1 MSNDKKDDKSKSFKP
16 TEYITDPIQRTI
28 TLFFAWLIFN
38 GLLVFLVWFV
48 VRVTH
53 YDLDPIAVSL
63 AERLTQER
71 VINLLEVAPGIQ
83 TIRHVYRLDAD
94 ADNFR
99 EWVVLYSY
107 DTTTQGQGPFGAAVY
122 DVDRCRPPAIVTY
135 ELRPY
140 DYNYVAENLPL
151 RWAGAPTVQDI
162 NGDGQQEL
170 VLDIGND
177 MSIFR
182 WFDHTLDCVA
192 PGPGLQGYELLGSF
206 RGSGGVYAEGGG
218 RIVVMDRAYL
228 DRSQTAIKRV
238 YTPDANGSY
247 LRPEGGGLYPPQ
259 ETGVDFAFGVPV
271 TATQLYYP
279 EKAVLAFYLNLGQDN
294 KAAKAYLSKQAQDRY
309 PIGTYDFGIALPREQ
324 LARVLVKELSYTPN
338 MGEEQLH
345 YPQDVAIVVVGVR
358 SDGYVDEA
366 NPRRVV
372 WRVIGVSKE
381 GALPYNCE
389 WRLDE
394 LISITVP

>member
-1 MSNDKKDDKSKSFKP
+1 MSDDKSEKKSFKP
-16 TEYITDPIQRTI
+16 IEYITDPIRRTI
-28 TLFFAWLIFN
+28 TMFFAWIIFN
-38 GLLVFLVWFV
+38 VLLVALAWFLV
-48 VRVTH
+48 RVID
-53 YDLDPIAVSL
+53 YDLDPLAVSVADWL
-63 AERLTQER
+63 TKERM
-71 VINLLEVAPGIQ
+71 INLQEVAPGTQ
-83 TIRHVYRLDAD
+83 TIRHIYRLDAD
-94 ADNFR
+94 VDGLR
-99 EWVVLYSY
+99 EWIVLYSY
-107 DTTTQGQGPFGAAVY
+107 DTTTYGMGPFGAAVY

-140 DYNYVAENLPL
+140 DYNYVAENLHI
-151 RWAGAPTVQDI
+151 WWKGAPAMQDI
-162 NGDGQQEL
+162 NADGRQEL
-170 VLDIGND
+170 VLHIGND

-206 RGSGGVYAEGGG
+206 RGSGGVYSEGGG
-218 RIVVMDRAYL
+218 RIAVMDRAFL

-247 LRPEGGGLYPPQ
+247 LRPEGGGLRDPV

-279 EKAVLAFYLNLGQDN
+279 EKAVLAFYLNLEQDN
-294 KAAKAYLSKQAQDRY
+294 RDAKAYLSKDAQDRY
-309 PIGTYDFGIALPREQ
+309 PIGSHDFGIALPRDQ

-338 MGEEQLH
+338 VGEEQLH
-345 YPQDVAIVVVGVR
+345 YPQDVSIVVVGVR
-358 SDGYVDEA
+358 SDGTVDEA
-366 NPRRVV
+366 NPRRVL

-389 WRLDE
+389 WRLDA
-394 LISITVP
+394 LVSVTAP